1 MDACA
6 SAANRLKI
14 GGQELSS
21 LHIGPLSNESAIALY
36 RGNLEICCTVIA
48 AETDIEA
55 HRHDLT
61 QINTRPLSEVNNIS

>member
-1 MDACA
+1 LLGA
-6 SAANRLKI
+6 S
-14 GGQELSS
+14 
-21 LHIGPLSNESAIALY
+21 LSNKSAIALF

-61 QINTRPLSEVNNIS
+61 QINTRPFSEVNNILYSADMQLTDKQLVKA